1 MASQCFMAGRL
12 ETAVRYSDAAQT
24 VLGNGRDEVLYGI
37 EGWVGGA
44 YCTSASPNGVLSGAA
59 PNSRAVATLT
69 LSPGHPWSSR

>member
-1 MASQCFMAGRL
+1 MLHGRTT

-44 YCTSASPNGVLSGAA
+44 YVYIGQPERSVEWCRTRLACG
-59 PNSRAVATLT
+59 RDTHTLAR
-69 LSPGHPWSSR
+69 PPWSSR